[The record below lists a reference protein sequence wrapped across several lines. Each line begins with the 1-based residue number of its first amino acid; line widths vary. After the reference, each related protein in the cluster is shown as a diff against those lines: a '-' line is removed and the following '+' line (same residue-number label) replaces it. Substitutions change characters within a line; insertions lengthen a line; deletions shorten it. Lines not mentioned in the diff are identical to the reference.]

1 MDHGDENDRRWA
13 ILLAG
18 GEGKR
23 LSALTRRITGETT
36 PKQFCA
42 VIGNQSL
49 LEQTYRRV
57 SLAIGKDRVLTA
69 LTRGHERFYK
79 PILAGL
85 PWRNLVVQPD
95 NRGTTPAILYSLLR
109 LAETD
114 PRASVALV
122 PSDHFV
128 DDDREFMRH
137 VEMAFDATALRPE
150 LTVLLG
156 IAAKWPESS
165 YGWIEPGTKIGGT
178 PLSSVRRFWEKP
190 RADLAVELLG
200 RGCLW
205 NSFVMV
211 GKLSTIL
218 GLFLIALPDLYL
230 SFKKVQA
237 AFGTSSEDEA
247 IERLYAGLRPTGF
260 SEQVLA
266 KHPVNLAV
274 LPVRGVEWS
283 DLGEPRRV
291 MDTITRTGILPRW
304 ATAAA

>member
-1 MDHGDENDRRWA
+1 MNLNGNSDQRWA

-18 GEGKR
+18 GEGER
-23 LSALTRRITGETT
+23 LSALTRRITGDTT

-42 VIGNQSL
+42 VLGNGSL

-57 SLAIGKDRVLTA
+57 SLAISKDRILTA
-69 LTRGHERFYK
+69 LTRTHERFYK

-85 PWRNLVVQPD
+85 PWRNLVVQPQ
-95 NRGTTPAILYSLLR
+95 NRGTAPAILYSLLR
-109 LAETD
+109 LAETA
-114 PRASVALV
+114 PRAPVAIV

-137 VEMAFDATALRPE
+137 VEMAFNATALRPQ
-150 LTVLLG
+150 LTILLG

-165 YGWIEPGTKIGGT
+165 YGWIEPGVAIGET
-178 PLSSVRRFWEKP
+178 PAFAVRRFWEKP
-190 RADLAVELLG
+190 QASLAGDLLSL
-200 RGCLW
+200 GCLW

-211 GKLSTIL
+211 GQLSTIL
-218 GLFLIALPDLYL
+218 GLFMIALPDLYL
-230 SFKKVQA
+230 SFKKIQA
-237 AFGTSSEDEA
+237 TFGTRFGDKT
-247 IERLYAGLRPTGF
+247 IERLYADLRPTGF
-260 SEQVLA
+260 SEEVLE

-274 LPVRGVEWS
+274 LPVRGIEWS

-291 MDTITRTGILPRW
+291 MDTIARTGIRPQW